1 MAAGNFTMATYFI
14 LLLFIITTLP
24 ISTLNGT
31 KTSKP
36 QLLDI
41 NYFPTG
47 ALRTDP
53 AATTAAATDYGHI
66 VHRRPAA
73 VLHPSSVDDIV
84 KLLNLAHDHNNMNN
98 NNTTTF
104 TVAARGRSHS
114 VRGQAMAAENGV
126 VVDMMRLRTAR
137 YNSNVRV
144 VVSPRGHR
152 RRPYADVGGEAL
164 WIDVLDATLRH
175 GVAPASWTDYLH
187 LTVGGTL
194 SNAGIGGQSF
204 RHGPQISNV
213 HEMDVVTGT
222 GKLVTCSPSNNTD
235 LFYAVLG
242 GLGQFGIIT
251 RARIALHPAPKR
263 VKWVRL
269 LYSDFAAFTKDQER
283 LISDRNH
290 GGGVLPEV
298 DYLEGSLML
307 HRGGS
312 PPSSFFPAADVPR
325 ITSLVARHRLVYC
338 LELAI
343 NSYVDGDRR
352 QDELLERLVVE
363 GRLNYLPGFAYSKD
377 ASYLEFLDRVRS
389 GEVALHSRGL
399 WEVPHPW
406 LNLFVPKSRIADFGS
421 GVFRDIVLRRN
432 ITTGP
437 VLVYPMNRNK
447 WDDRT
452 SAVLPEAAEDV
463 FYTVGFLHSSGFDDG
478 GWEELEEQNKEI
490 MEFCER
496 SGMGVKQY
504 LAHYATTEEWAKH
517 FGAKWER
524 FRHRKSAFDP
534 MKMLSPGQ
542 RIFNS

>member
-14 LLLFIITTLP
+14 LLLFITTTLP

-41 NYFPTG
+41 NNFPTG

-53 AATTAAATDYGHI
+53 AATAAAATDYGHI

-84 KLLNLAHDHNNMNN
+84 KLVKLAHDHNNVNN
-98 NNTTTF
+98 NNNTF

-137 YNSNVRV
+137 YNNNVRVV
-144 VVSPRGHR
+144 VVSPRGGRRR

-213 HEMDVVTGT
+213 HEMDVVTG
-222 GKLVTCSPSNNTD
+222 
-235 LFYAVLG
+235 
-242 GLGQFGIIT
+242 LGQFGIIT

-283 LISDRNH
+283 LISD
-290 GGGVLPEV
+290 VEV

-307 HRGGS
+307 HRGS
-312 PPSSFFPAADVPR
+312 RPSSFFPTSDVPK

-343 NSYVDGDRR
+343 NSYDDDNDHHD
-352 QDELLERLVVE
+352 QERLPE
-363 GRLNYLPGFAYSKD
+363 GLRYVPGFAYSKD
-377 ASYLEFLDRVRS
+377 VSYVEFLDRVRS
-389 GEVALHSRGL
+389 GELSLQSRGL

-406 LNLFVPKSRIADFGS
+406 LNLFVP
-421 GVFRDIVLRRN
+421 
-432 ITTGP
+432 
-437 VLVYPMNRNK
+437 
-447 WDDRT
+447 RT
-452 SAVLPEAAEDV
+452 SAVLPEAAAEEEV
-463 FYTVGFLHSSGFDDG
+463 FYTVGFLHSSGFDGG

-517 FGAKWER
+517 FGSKWER